1 MLGSEK
7 SARMVNLVGE
17 EFFNQQ
23 EDDPLAYGP
32 YTVQLKALAKQVHA
46 GKARYD
52 GGYYAGFDHCDAREV
67 ETYTSYGK
75 SFRQLGLRFPEQLVE
90 AAVTAHY
97 RQGGIDVDTKTMRS
111 SVPGLYVAGGL
122 GGHSNGLIGLA
133 TYDGKVV
140 AEGVM
145 EDLPQLALGVLREA
159 DVESEARRLESLL
172 RARRDGVPVSQVKVA
187 IRQMMWDKVGVEKD
201 AASLQSAL
209 ADIEAIRLDLLPR
222 MSVVRAE
229 KSVNYEWLD
238 AIDAVNMIDTC
249 QLIILSSLER
259 KESRGP
265 FMRRDFPMQDNSRWL
280 AANLM
285 IRTDNGYRF
294 ELRPYDLPFFQPDFS
309 VKDNLEVAW

>member
-1 MLGSEK
+1 
-7 SARMVNLVGE
+7 
-17 EFFNQQ
+17 
-23 EDDPLAYGP
+23 
-32 YTVQLKALAKQVHA
+32 
-46 GKARYD
+46 
-52 GGYYAGFDHCDAREV
+52 
-67 ETYTSYGK
+67 
-75 SFRQLGLRFPEQLVE
+75 LVE

-145 EDLPQLALGVLREA
+145 EDLPQLARGVLPEA
-159 DVESEARRLESLL
+159 EVESEARRLESLL
-172 RARRDGVPVSQVKVA
+172 SARRDGVPVSQVKAA
-187 IRQMMWDKVGVEKD
+187 IRQIMWDKVGVEKD

-209 ADIEAIRLDLLPR
+209 ADIAAIRLDLLPR

-229 KSVNYEWLD
+229 KSINYEWLD
-238 AIDAVNMIDTC
+238 AVDAVNMVDTC

-265 FMRRDFPMQDNSRWL
+265 FMRRDFPMQDNRRWL

-294 ELRPYDLPFFQPDFS
+294 ELRPYDLPFFQPDFA
-309 VKDNLEVAW
+309 VKGNLEVAW

>member
-1 MLGSEK
+1 
-7 SARMVNLVGE
+7 
-17 EFFNQQ
+17 
-23 EDDPLAYGP
+23 
-32 YTVQLKALAKQVHA
+32 
-46 GKARYD
+46 
-52 GGYYAGFDHCDAREV
+52 
-67 ETYTSYGK
+67 
-75 SFRQLGLRFPEQLVE
+75 
-90 AAVTAHY
+90 
-97 RQGGIDVDTKTMRS
+97 MRS

-201 AASLQSAL
+201 ATSLQSAL

-238 AIDAVNMIDTC
+238 AIDAVNMVDTC

-265 FMRRDFPMQDNSRWL
+265 FMRRDFPMQDNRRWL

-294 ELRPYDLPFFQPDFS
+294 ELRPYELPFFQPDIA
-309 VKDNLEVAW
+309 VEDNLEVAW

>member
-1 MLGSEK
+1 M
-7 SARMVNLVGE
+7 
-17 EFFNQQ
+17 
-23 EDDPLAYGP
+23 
-32 YTVQLKALAKQVHA
+32 
-46 GKARYD
+46 
-52 GGYYAGFDHCDAREV
+52 
-67 ETYTSYGK
+67 
-75 SFRQLGLRFPEQLVE
+75 
-90 AAVTAHY
+90 
-97 RQGGIDVDTKTMRS
+97 
-111 SVPGLYVAGGL
+111 AGGL

-145 EDLPQLALGVLREA
+145 ADLPQLALGVLPEA
-159 DVESEARRLESLL
+159 EVESEARRLESLL

-209 ADIEAIRLDLLPR
+209 ADIAAMRLDLLPR

-229 KSVNYEWLD
+229 KSANYEWLD
-238 AIDAVNMIDTC
+238 AIDAVNMVDTC
-249 QLIILSSLER
+249 ELIILSSLER

-265 FMRRDFPMQDNSRWL
+265 FMRRDFPMQDNRRWL

-285 IRTDNGYRF
+285 IRTDNGFRF
-294 ELRPYDLPFFQPDFS
+294 EPRPYDLPFFQPDFA

>member
-1 MLGSEK
+1 
-7 SARMVNLVGE
+7 
-17 EFFNQQ
+17 
-23 EDDPLAYGP
+23 
-32 YTVQLKALAKQVHA
+32 
-46 GKARYD
+46 
-52 GGYYAGFDHCDAREV
+52 
-67 ETYTSYGK
+67 
-75 SFRQLGLRFPEQLVE
+75 
-90 AAVTAHY
+90 
-97 RQGGIDVDTKTMRS
+97 MRS
-111 SVPGLYVAGGL
+111 SLPGLYVAGGL
-122 GGHSNGLIGLA
+122 AGHSNGLIGLA

-159 DVESEARRLESLL
+159 DVESEAGRLESLL

-238 AIDAVNMIDTC
+238 AIDAVNMVDTC

-265 FMRRDFPMQDNSRWL
+265 FMRRDYPNTDNAHWL
-280 AANLM
+280 AANVM
-285 IRTDNGYRF
+285 HRTENGFRF
-294 ELRPYDLPFFQPDFS
+294 DRRPYELPFLRPDF
-309 VKDNLEVAW
+309 VERNNLEVAW